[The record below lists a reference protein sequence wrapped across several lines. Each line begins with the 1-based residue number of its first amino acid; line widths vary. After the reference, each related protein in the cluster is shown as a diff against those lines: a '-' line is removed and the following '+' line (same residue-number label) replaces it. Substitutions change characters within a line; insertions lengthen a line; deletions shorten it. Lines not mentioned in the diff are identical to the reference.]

1 MKHRILPVLFLSL
14 LVFGGGGLL
23 RAQTPS
29 QAGDPPFMDYRT
41 PRQYIIKDI
50 QVEGAQQIEPEL
62 LISYTG
68 MARGDSVYLPGSY
81 LTDAVKNLWRMR
93 RFADIRTEVE
103 TQGDSAVIFLYLTHR
118 PIVNRIN
125 FEGIRKS
132 EGTELLEKIEVRP
145 NYELSDIRISNS
157 ILSIKRYFEDKSF
170 MNANVT
176 LLTKDDTVRQNVVNV
191 TFRVDKGPR
200 VKIGRIT
207 FENNNVFTDRR
218 LRRTM
223 KTHQKSIN
231 IFASSKFS
239 QEKFDEDKFNLIEFY
254 NSKGYRNARILT
266 DSLYPISDNRVGI
279 DIRVEEGDLFYY
291 RNISWMGNSVYN
303 TEMLNQILA
312 IQPGDVYDRKTM
324 DKMLGIRTG
333 EDPAFESVKS
343 LYQNNGYLRS
353 NIEAQEI
360 VVAPD
365 SIDLLVKI
373 IEGKQATLNEIT
385 IAGNNRVYDHVIR
398 RDLDVRPGELYSR
411 VMIMQTMTRLNQMG
425 HFNPESTIPAMNPVG
440 DDRLD
445 LTYNLEEV
453 ASDEL
458 SVSGGWGAGMFVGSI
473 GVTLKNFAS
482 RNIFKKSAWRPY
494 PGGENQQLSI
504 QGQSNGTYYK
514 ALSLNFTEPWLG
526 GKRPNG
532 LSVGLYYS
540 DQTDAYSIFQGGNSH
555 FRTLGASAGVSRR
568 LKWPDNWFTLY
579 NGLSYQAYNLKD
591 WEDYGFIISN
601 GTSNIVALQ
610 TELGRSTLN
619 DYFYPYGGSEFSL
632 SLALTPPYSLF
643 DGLNY
648 NDPGLSDNDRYR
660 WVEYHK
666 WLFKADWYF
675 PLSTNNKLVLRTNVQ
690 MGFLGSY
697 NANKPSPFEGFQMG
711 GDGMTGYS
719 IYGVDIVSLRG
730 YENGALTPSS
740 SQSKAYVKYSA
751 ELRYKVLQQGQ
762 TMIYGLAFAEAGNAF
777 SRVRDFDPF
786 LLKRSAGVGVRIY
799 LPMISWLGIDWGY
812 GFDKDVNGK
821 KGGGNPHF
829 IIGQQF

>member
-1 MKHRILPVLFLSL
+1 MKYRILWLLSL
-14 LVFGGGGLL
+14 LVCGTGLL
-23 RAQTPS
+23 RAQVPS
-29 QAGDPPFMDYRT
+29 QTDEPPFMDYRT
-41 PRQYIIKDI
+41 PRRYIIKDI
-50 QVEGAQQIEPEL
+50 QVEGAQQLEPEL

-93 RFADIRTEVE
+93 RFADVRTEVE
-103 TQGDSAVIFLYLTHR
+103 TEGDSAVIFLYLTHR
-118 PIVNRIN
+118 PIVNRIA
-125 FEGIRKS
+125 FEGLRKS

-157 ILSIKRYFEDKSF
+157 ILSIKRYLENKSF
-170 MNANVT
+170 LNAEVT
-176 LLTKDDTVRQNVVNV
+176 LLTQDDTARQNVVNV

-200 VKIGRIT
+200 VKIGRID
-207 FENNNVFTDRR
+207 FEGNNVFTDRR

-231 IFASSKFS
+231 IFASSRFS
-239 QEKFDEDKFNLIEFY
+239 QEKFDEDKFSLIEFY
-254 NSKGYRNARILT
+254 NSKGYRNARILA
-266 DSLYPISDNRVGI
+266 DSIYPIRDNRVGI
-279 DIRVEEGDLFYY
+279 DLQLEEGDLFYY
-291 RNISWMGNSVYN
+291 RNITWMGNSVYN
-303 TEMLNQILA
+303 TEMLNRILA

-333 EDPAFESVKS
+333 VDPMYESVAS

-360 VVAPD
+360 VVAAD
-365 SIDLLVKI
+365 SIDLLIKI

-411 VMIMQTMTRLNQMG
+411 AMLMQTMTRLSQMV
-425 HFNPESTIPAMNPVG
+425 HFSQESTIPALNPVG

-445 LTYNLEEV
+445 LAYNLVETP
-453 ASDEL
+453 SDEL
-458 SVSGGWGAGMFVGSI
+458 NVSGGWGAGMFVGSI
-473 GVTLKNFAS
+473 GMTLKNFSA
-482 RNIFKKSAWRPY
+482 RNFFKKGAWRPY
-494 PGGENQQLSI
+494 PAGDNQQLSI
-504 QGQSNGTYYK
+504 QGQSNGMYYK
-514 ALSLNFTEPWLG
+514 ALSLSFVEPWLG
-526 GKRPNG
+526 GKKPNG
-532 LSVGLYYS
+532 LRVSLYYS
-540 DQTDAYSIFQGGNSH
+540 DQTDAMYAWQAGDKH

-568 LKWPDNWFTLY
+568 LRWPDNWFTLY
-579 NGLSYQAYNLKD
+579 NEISYQAYNLKD
-591 WEDYGFIISN
+591 WTDYGFIISN
-601 GTSNIVALQ
+601 GTSNIVSLR
-610 TELGRSTLN
+610 TELARSTSN
-619 DYFYPYGGSEFSL
+619 DYYFPSAGSDISL

-643 DGLNY
+643 DGLDY
-648 NDPGLSDNDRYR
+648 SDPNLSDNDRYR

-690 MGFLGSY
+690 MGFQGSY
-697 NANKPSPFEGFQMG
+697 NSNKPSPFEGFQMG

-730 YENGALTPSS
+730 YENGALTPNSA
-740 SQSKAYVKYSA
+740 QSKAYVKYST
-751 ELRYKVLQQGQ
+751 EMRYKVLQQGQ
-762 TMIYGLAFAEAGNAF
+762 TMIYGLVFAEAGNAF

-786 LLKRSAGVGVRIY
+786 LLKRSAGVGVRIM
-799 LPMISWLGIDWGY
+799 LPVVGWLGIDYGY
-812 GFDKDVNGK
+812 GFDRDINGK